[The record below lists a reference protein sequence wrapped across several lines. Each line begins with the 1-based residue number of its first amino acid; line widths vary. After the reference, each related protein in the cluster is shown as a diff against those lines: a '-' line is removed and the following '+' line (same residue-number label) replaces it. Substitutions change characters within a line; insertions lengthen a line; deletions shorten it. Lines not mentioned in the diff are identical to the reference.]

1 MMDREEAKYILNNY
15 PCVCKYGSSPTNC
28 SAALDRCEFK
38 EAVKVLAGD
47 KVNLVRAVWGTCAV
61 CGCKLKKKDTSL
73 IICNKCR
80 QISNSEAENDT

>member
-1 MMDREEAKYILNNY
+1 MDREEAKYILNHY
-15 PCVCKYGSSPTNC
+15 PCVCKYGSSPTDC

-47 KVNLVRAVWGTCAV
+47 KVYLARAVWGTCAV
-61 CGCKLKKKDTSL
+61 CGRKLKKKDTSL

-80 QISNSEAENDT
+80 QNEDRREK